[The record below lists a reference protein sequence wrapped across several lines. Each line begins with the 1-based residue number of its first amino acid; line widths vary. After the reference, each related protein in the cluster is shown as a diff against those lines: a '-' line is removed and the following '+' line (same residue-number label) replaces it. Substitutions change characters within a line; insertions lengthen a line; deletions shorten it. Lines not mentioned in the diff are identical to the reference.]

1 MRTTVI
7 EPPGRGKRVSRG
19 TSDAGTVLT
28 PYVDSSLPVA
38 ALVRSHDALAA
49 LVPSLTADQ
58 LTGPAYPA
66 EWTVAQTLSHIGSG
80 AVIGLLNLDAA
91 LAGAPFPEQSQFVA
105 VWDEWNA
112 KDPQSQAADA
122 VAADAKLTEAWAGI
136 DPDRIPELTFPLGP
150 MQLDGTT
157 YLRMRL
163 AELAVHTW
171 DVAVAVDPAAV
182 VEPAAV
188 DQIVDNLEMVAGFSG
203 RPVGE
208 PAEIVVEVTQPER
221 RFVITIG
228 EAVSLRPAI
237 IGDGPATLTLP
248 AEALVRLVYGR
259 LDAEHTPSD
268 VQGAE
273 IERLRAVF
281 PGF

>member
-1 MRTTVI
+1 MDPR
-7 EPPGRGKRVSRG
+7 P
-19 TSDAGTVLT
+19 VL
-28 PYVDSSLPVA
+28 A
-38 ALVRSHDALAA
+38 ALQRSHDALAA
-49 LVPSLTADQ
+49 LAPTLTVEQ

-91 LAGAPFPEQSQFVA
+91 LAGAPAPEQSQFVA

-112 KDPQSQAADA
+112 KPPQSQADDA
-122 VAADAKLTEAWAGI
+122 VAADAKLTEAWTGI
-136 DPDRIPELTFPLGP
+136 DPDQIPELTFPLGP

-163 AELAVHTW
+163 AELAVHGW
-171 DVAVAVDPAAV
+171 DVAVAMDPAAV

-188 DQIVDNLEMVAGFSG
+188 DQIIDNLEMVAGFSG

-208 PAEIVVEVTQPER
+208 PAEIVVETTEPER
-221 RFVITIG
+221 RYVVAVG
-228 EAVSLRPAI
+228 EAVALRPAI
-237 IGDGPATLTLP
+237 VGDGPSTVTMP
-248 AEALVRLVYGR
+248 ADAFVRLVYGR

-268 VQGAE
+268 VQGGE
-273 IERLRAVF
+273 IERLRKVF

>member
-1 MRTTVI
+1 
-7 EPPGRGKRVSRG
+7 
-19 TSDAGTVLT
+19 VLT
-28 PYVDSSLPVA
+28 RDVDPHPAVA
-38 ALVRSHDALAA
+38 ALQRSHDALAA
-49 LVPSLTADQ
+49 LVPALTLEQ
-58 LTGPAYPA
+58 LTGPAYPS

-91 LAGAPFPEQSQFVA
+91 LAGAPAPEQAQFVA

-112 KDPQSQAADA
+112 KAPQDQADDA

-136 DPDRIPELTFPLGP
+136 EPDRIPELTFSLGP

-163 AELAVHTW
+163 AELAVHSW

-188 DQIVDNLEMVAGFSG
+188 DQIIDNLEMVAGFSG
-203 RPVGE
+203 TPVGE
-208 PAEIVVEVTQPER
+208 PAEIVVETAEPER
-221 RFVITIG
+221 RFVVALG
-228 EAVSLRPAI
+228 EAVALRPAI
-237 IGDGPATLTLP
+237 VGDGPATVTLP
-248 AEALVRLVYGR
+248 AEAFVRLVYGR
-259 LDAEHTPSD
+259 LDAAHTPD
-268 VQGAE
+268 RAQGAE
-273 IERLRAVF
+273 IERLRNVF